1 MLQMHSP
8 EQAATWLRLRV
19 RAQLHSDSRRVQTGD
34 GFFAWAG
41 QNTDARHHVVQAL
54 QQGASACLVEADG
67 LEAFE
72 ALNDL
77 GLHEAPIVSYQ
88 GLKAASGAIA
98 DAYFDRPSKQL
109 HGSHGYQRKN
119 FHSLV
124 VGTSTHAIGP
134 ALYRGRDLG
143 LG

>member
-109 HGSHGYQRKN
+109 HLMAVTGTNGK
-119 FHSLV
+119 
-124 VGTSTHAIGP
+124 TSTAWWLAQ
-134 ALYRGRDLG
+134 ALTR
-143 LG
+143 